1 MTRTMRRIC
10 VVGIVI
16 AALLAL
22 PFAVSGYHT
31 FQLTM
36 VVVYTIAL
44 LGLNLLMGFN
54 GQISLGH
61 GAFFAIGA
69 YTTAILLQRTGIP
82 YWATLPV
89 SGAICLVAGFFFGLP
104 ALRLE
109 GLYLALPTFALAV
122 ATPQLLNYRKLAAWT
137 GGVQGIALAKPD
149 PPAFLPITADQW
161 LYFFC
166 LAVAAPLYLVAV
178 NLLRARTGRAIVA
191 IRDHPLAAAAMGI
204 DTAFYKTATFG
215 ISAMYTGIAGALG
228 AIVTQFVAPDS
239 FPLFLSLSFVVG
251 IVVGGISSLPG
262 AVFGAIFIE
271 FVPNLADSVS
281 EAAPL
286 AIYGVSLI
294 ALMYLMPSGV
304 AGFISSICGPRLQR
318 SALRTRPAGPGS

>member
-1 MTRTMRRIC
+1 MTRQAQRLW
-10 VVGIVI
+10 IVSAAAVLLI
-16 AALLAL
+16 AA
-22 PFAVSGYHT
+22 PFALSGYHI

-36 VVVYTIAL
+36 VVVYSIAL
-44 LGLNLLMGFN
+44 LGLNLLIGFN

-61 GAFFAIGA
+61 GAFFAVGA
-69 YTTAILLQRTGIP
+69 YTTAILLQRTDIP
-82 YWATLPV
+82 YWATIVP
-89 SGAICLVAGFFFGLP
+89 SGAICLVAGFGFGLP

-122 ATPQLLNYRKLAAWT
+122 ATPQLLNYHVLAAWT
-137 GGVQGIALAKPD
+137 GGVQGIAFAKPD
-149 PPAFLPITADQW
+149 APAFLRLNPDQW

-166 LAVAAPLYLVAV
+166 LAVAAPLYVVAA

-215 ISAMYTGIAGALG
+215 VSAMYTGIAGSLA
-228 AIVTQFVAPDS
+228 AIVTQFVSPDS
-239 FPLFLSLSFVVG
+239 FPIFLSLSFLVG
-251 IVVGGISSLPG
+251 IIVGGISSISG

-281 EAAPL
+281 HAAPL
-286 AIYGVSLI
+286 AIYGIALI
-294 ALMYLMPSGV
+294 GLMYLMPDGV
-304 AGFISSICGPRLQR
+304 AGLLR
-318 SALRTRPAGPGS
+318 ALRSRRAATRKAA